1 MIAVR
6 VVALALTGVRNMFTI
21 IRKFTLARGSAEEV
35 ARRVQDSF
43 VPLLRELPGFKEYY
57 LLDGGPDVLISIRV
71 FDSADE
77 ALASNEIAATWI
89 RNNVLEF
96 TKGMPE
102 VMAGNV
108 LVAEVR

>member
-1 MIAVR
+1 
-6 VVALALTGVRNMFTI
+6 MFTI
-21 IRKFTLARGSAEEV
+21 IRKFTLTRGSASEV

-43 VPLLRELPGFKEYY
+43 VPLLREQPGFREY
-57 LLDGGPDVLISIRV
+57 LLLEGGPDVLVSIRV

-77 ALASNEIAATWI
+77 ALASNEIAANWI

-96 TKGMPE
+96 TKGGMPE

-108 LVAEVR
+108 LVAEAR

>member
-1 MIAVR
+1 
-6 VVALALTGVRNMFTI
+6 MFTI
-21 IRKFTLARGSAEEV
+21 IRKFTLTRGSVEEV
-35 ARRVQDSF
+35 ARRGQDSF
-43 VPLLRELPGFKEYY
+43 VPLLRELPGFRGYY
-57 LLDGGPDVLISIRV
+57 LLEGGPNVLISIRV

-77 ALASNEIAATWI
+77 ALSSNEIAANWI

-108 LVAEVR
+108 LVAEVK